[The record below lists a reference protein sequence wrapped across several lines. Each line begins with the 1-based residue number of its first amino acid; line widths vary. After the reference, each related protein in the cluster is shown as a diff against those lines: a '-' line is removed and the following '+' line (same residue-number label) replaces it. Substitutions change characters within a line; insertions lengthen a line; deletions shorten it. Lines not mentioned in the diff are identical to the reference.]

1 MNPAVD
7 DGYAG
12 VYLLLHQAWPYF
24 TALITV
30 ALMVGTAGHA
40 ILYKQDTRAAV
51 AWVGVIWLAPV
62 VGSVVYV
69 LLGIN
74 RVKRRALAQRGDDP
88 PFYNTESG
96 GFYCSIDSLLDAL
109 PGEGAHLSALATL
122 VNGLT
127 ARPLLHGNHLT
138 PLQNGDEAYPEM
150 LAAIRNAQASIS
162 LTTFIFGNDHIGRA
176 FVEAL
181 KDAVDRGVQ
190 VRVLVD
196 AIGAR
201 YSFPSIVGPL
211 RKARIPVARFMPT
224 TLTPYRTPYM
234 NLRSHRKIL
243 IVDGRVGFT
252 GGMNIRKDNLVSE
265 NPPHPVQ
272 DLHFKVEGPVVREL
286 QDVFKEDWNFATN
299 EHIWTERWFPN
310 IEPKGDAIARAITDG
325 PDQDLDK
332 LPLTLVGAL
341 SCARRSVRI
350 ATPYFLP
357 DQTLIDALNVAAMR
371 GVTVDL
377 LLPEKN
383 NLRMVQWA
391 CTAQLSQVLGRGVR
405 LWYTPP
411 PFDHTKLMV
420 IDDIWVLMGSANW
433 DPRSL
438 RLNFECNVECYDP
451 ALAAQLTELLERKRA
466 AARRIELDE
475 IVARPLPLKLRD
487 GVARL
492 FTPYL

>member
-1 MNPAVD
+1 MNAAVD
-7 DGYAG
+7 NGYAG
-12 VYLLLHQAWPYF
+12 VHQVIHQAWPYF

-30 ALMVGTAGHA
+30 LLMVVTAGHA

-51 AWVGVIWLAPV
+51 AWVGVIWLAPL
-62 VGSVVYV
+62 VGSVAYV

-74 RVKRRALAQRGDDP
+74 RVKRRALAERGVDP

-96 GFYCSIDSLLDAL
+96 GFYCSVGSLLDVL
-109 PGEGAHLSALATL
+109 PSDGAHLSALATL
-122 VNGLT
+122 VNSLT
-127 ARPLLHGNHLT
+127 ARPLLHGNRFT
-138 PLQNGDEAYPEM
+138 PLQNGDQAYPEM
-150 LAAIRNAQASIS
+150 LAAIRNAKASIS
-162 LTTFIFGNDHIGRA
+162 LTTFIFGNDHLGGT

-181 KDAVDRGVQ
+181 HDAVERDVQ

-201 YSFPSIVGPL
+201 YSLPSIVGPL
-211 RKARIPVARFMPT
+211 RRAHIPVARFMPT
-224 TLTPYRTPYM
+224 LTPYPTPYM

-243 IVDGRVGFT
+243 IVDGCLGFT
-252 GGMNIRKDNLVSE
+252 GGMNIRKDNLVAE

-286 QDVFKEDWNFATN
+286 QDIFKEDWNFATN
-299 EHIWTERWFPN
+299 ETIWSERWFPA
-310 IEPKGDAIARAITDG
+310 IEARGNAIARAITDG

-357 DQTLIDALNVAAMR
+357 DQGLIDALNVAAMR
-371 GVTVDL
+371 GVTVDV
-377 LLPEKN
+377 LLPAKN

-391 CTAQLSQVLGRGVR
+391 CNAHLAHMLGRGIR
-405 LWYTPP
+405 LWFTPP

-438 RLNFECNVECYDP
+438 RLNFECNIECYDP
-451 ALAAQLTELLERKRA
+451 ELASQLAGMLERKRA
-466 AARRIELDE
+466 TARRVELDE
-475 IVARPLPLKLRD
+475 LRTRPLPLQLRD